1 MFKVETES
9 NGKVQAQTIHTCLA
23 TASHHINGVLFKV
36 GRKNADIVFENERS
50 VSRQHCSVRLIK
62 IKKKKKSKNDI
73 DSNDFGVAETDAEIE
88 ACENAL
94 DGVAVVLDD
103 LGSKFGTGVIFEKD
117 ANDTANKTSKGDDS
131 ETDDGDET
139 DDDERVPAV
148 GSSQMSAA
156 ASVHLQNPDQFF
168 LKPLEKGKGMVIPA
182 LSIREDK
189 VRNATVRIV
198 VGSTIFKITR
208 MSMQFCL
215 SRLDSKQKKEWEECG
230 PRVGADITTAFDCD
244 NIAHFT
250 CTCGNN
256 NICIHL

>member
-1 MFKVETES
+1 MKPTM
-9 NGKVQAQTIHTCLA
+9 
-23 TASHHINGVLFKV
+23 
-36 GRKNADIVFENERS
+36 
-50 VSRQHCSVRLIK
+50 
-62 IKKKKKSKNDI
+62 
-73 DSNDFGVAETDAEIE
+73 
-88 ACENAL
+88 
-94 DGVAVVLDD
+94 
-103 LGSKFGTGVIFEKD
+103 GTKL
-117 ANDTANKTSKGDDS
+117 TTS
-131 ETDDGDET
+131 
-139 DDDERVPAV
+139 V

-215 SRLDSKQKKEWEECG
+215 SRLDSKQKKECEECG
-230 PRVGADITTAFDCD
+230 PRVGADITTTFDCD

-256 NICIHL
+256 NMYIKFTLQNLGYRHQNG